1 MSWENKD
8 WDRANREERPPGGP
22 VMLPL
27 ADPSLILALQEY
39 LEKRSLSYTVADRC
53 GWYPAWAHGPRI
65 ITPCTRDDGPTFW
78 QGRLLDNVPH
88 QGSAKR
94 WDSPHGPRGDA
105 LCYLPAHGSRTMVVV
120 EGPMDALAATMAG
133 VSAIATLG
141 IGAPGPVLAHA
152 ANIIRSGFYNQVI
165 IIPDRDEVGA
175 WVRIQKDL
183 GTMGVIAEIRE
194 PWAKDLADMIPA
206 NREEL
211 IRG

>member
-1 MSWENKD
+1 MSYSTED
-8 WDRANREERPPGGP
+8 WHRADSATSRLPSESI
-22 VMLPL
+22 MLPRADETLVL
-27 ADPSLILALQEY
+27 AMQEY
-39 LEKRSLSYTVADRC
+39 LANRSLSYTKADRC
-53 GWYPAWAHGPRI
+53 GWYPAWVHGPRI
-65 ITPCTRDDGPTFW
+65 IIPCIRNDGLTFW
-78 QGRLLDNVPH
+78 QGRLMQETPDYY
-88 QGSAKR
+88 KR

-105 LCYLPAHGSRTMVVV
+105 LCYLPEYGAKTMVIV
-120 EGPMDALAATMAG
+120 EGPFDALGAAMAG
-133 VSAIATLG
+133 ASAIATLG

-152 ANIIRSGFYNQVI
+152 ANIIRSGFYNKVI

-183 GTMGVIAEIRE
+183 GTMGVCTEIRE

>member
-1 MSWENKD
+1 MSWNNED
-8 WDRANREERPPGGP
+8 WHRADSATPRPPSESI
-22 VMLPL
+22 MLPRADETLVL
-27 ADPSLILALQEY
+27 AMQEY
-39 LEKRSLSYTVADRC
+39 LANRSLSYTKADRC
-53 GWYPAWAHGPRI
+53 GWYPAWVHGPRI
-65 ITPCTRDDGPTFW
+65 IIPCIRNDGLTFW
-78 QGRLLDNVPH
+78 QGRLMQETPDYY
-88 QGSAKR
+88 KR

-105 LCYLPAHGSRTMVVV
+105 LCYLPEYGAKTMVIV
-120 EGPMDALAATMAG
+120 EGPMDALAAVMAG

-152 ANIIRSGFYNQVI
+152 ANIIRSGFYTKVI
-165 IIPDRDEVGA
+165 IVPDRDEVGA

-206 NREEL
+206 NRDEL